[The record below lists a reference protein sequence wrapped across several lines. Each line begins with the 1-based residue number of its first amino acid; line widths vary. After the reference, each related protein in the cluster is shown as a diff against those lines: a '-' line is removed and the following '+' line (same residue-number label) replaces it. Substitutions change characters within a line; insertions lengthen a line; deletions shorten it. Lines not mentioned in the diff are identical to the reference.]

1 MEGLTP
7 DSVERALQEEES
19 KVAPSRAKQLQL
31 ILVADAMQLQ
41 TADGCRSLTEWV
53 AGRIDVSRETASSLV
68 RTARRSKT
76 ALAPPISLAMAKSH
90 TTEPKRGLPDRRA
103 SRFAESPIHTPRA
116 WSAEMNQK
124 NS

>member
-19 KVAPSRAKQLQL
+19 KVARSRAKQIQL

-53 AGRIDVSRETASSLV
+53 AGRIDVSRKPH
-68 RTARRSKT
+68 RRWSERRDASKT

-116 WSAEMNQK
+116 WSAEMNQE
-124 NS
+124 NP